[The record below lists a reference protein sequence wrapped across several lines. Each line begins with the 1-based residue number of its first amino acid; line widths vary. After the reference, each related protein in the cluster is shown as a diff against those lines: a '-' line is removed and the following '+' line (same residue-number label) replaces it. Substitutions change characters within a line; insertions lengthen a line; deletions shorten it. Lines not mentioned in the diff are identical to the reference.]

1 MSHFPTTDKNAIN
14 EDLVSTLRTPRWLI
28 LCWLSIEFVQ
38 TSTMLAGNDMG
49 GVAAVLSQK
58 ITGEQAVSCA
68 APGTLLRRFIPA
80 DAGNIKFMGEK
91 GVS

>member
-1 MSHFPTTDKNAIN
+1 
-14 EDLVSTLRTPRWLI
+14 
-28 LCWLSIEFVQ
+28 
-38 TSTMLAGNDMG
+38 MLAGNDMG

-80 DAGNIKFMGEK
+80 DAGNIMPAAMWTKLDAVHPRGCGEH
-91 GVS
+91 ST

>member
-1 MSHFPTTDKNAIN
+1 
-14 EDLVSTLRTPRWLI
+14 
-28 LCWLSIEFVQ
+28 
-38 TSTMLAGNDMG
+38 MLAGNDMG